1 MLTHFERRGKPVP
14 ENAGTLLLRN
24 IDHYWFHT
32 GEAHAIRQMLGH
44 AEPARFRRQHLGG
57 GISTGVEDLSVESI
71 YNHLAEL
78 IDAGE
83 TVAVA
88 TIIDVKGSVPREVGA
103 KMIIHPLGRHVGT
116 VGGGCGEAD
125 VMRAALDVIQT
136 GEPATVRVDLTED
149 VSMQALGV
157 CGGILDVFVE
167 RVGSETKD
175 EGRRTKDEDSF
186 VVGQFVLR
194 RRPRSPRSTRANRW
208 RWRPSSAARPRGA
221 RRWSGS
227 TSRRWAIW
235 AWATSHRRSSP
246 TRKRSCAAANTNYSS
261 TRSHPRFDAST
272 LHAPRLRRSPAP
284 LARAADR
291 RRRAH
296 RRPAGADGEPV
307 RFRGDGAR

>member
-1 MLTHFERRGKPVP
+1 M
-14 ENAGTLLLRN
+14 
-24 IDHYWFHT
+24 
-32 GEAHAIRQMLGH
+32 
-44 AEPARFRRQHLGG
+44 
-57 GISTGVEDLSVESI
+57 ESI

-167 RVGSETKD
+167 RVGDETKD
-175 EGRRTKDEDSF
+175 EGRT
-186 VVGQFVLR
+186 R
-194 RRPRSPRSTRANRW
+194 RRMRAFSSARRSLSVSSPSPLASLQSTRANRW
-208 RWRPSSAARPRGA
+208 RWRPSSAARPPGREAVVWLDKPPLGDLGLGDLAPQVIADAQEVLRG
-221 RRWSGS
+221 RQHKLLKYE
-227 TSRRWAIW
+227 I
-235 AWATSHRRSSP
+235 P
-246 TRKRSCAAANTNYSS
+246 
-261 TRSHPRFDAST
+261 ST
-272 LHAPRLRRSPAP
+272 LHASRPRFTCSSKSSA
-284 LARAADR
+284 AR
-291 RRRAH
+291 
-296 RRPAGADGEPV
+296 PNC
-307 RFRGDGAR
+307 

>member
-1 MLTHFERRGKPVP
+1 M
-14 ENAGTLLLRN
+14 EN
-24 IDHYWFHT
+24 
-32 GEAHAIRQMLGH
+32 
-44 AEPARFRRQHLGG
+44 
-57 GISTGVEDLSVESI
+57 I

-167 RVGSETKD
+167 RVGNETKD
-175 EGRRTKDEDSF
+175 EGRKTKDEDSF
-186 VVGQFVLR
+186 VVGR
-194 RRPRSPRSTRANRW
+194 SSPRDASRSFVAALLASIRARNRW

-221 RRWSGS
+221 RR
-227 TSRRWAIW
+227 
-235 AWATSHRRSSP
+235 
-246 TRKRSCAAANTNYSS
+246 
-261 TRSHPRFDAST
+261 
-272 LHAPRLRRSPAP
+272 
-284 LARAADR
+284 
-291 RRRAH
+291 
-296 RRPAGADGEPV
+296 
-307 RFRGDGAR
+307 

>member
-1 MLTHFERRGKPVP
+1 M
-14 ENAGTLLLRN
+14 
-24 IDHYWFHT
+24 
-32 GEAHAIRQMLGH
+32 
-44 AEPARFRRQHLGG
+44 
-57 GISTGVEDLSVESI
+57 ESI

-167 RVGSETKD
+167 RVGNETKD

-186 VVGQFVLR
+186 VVGRSSLR
-194 RRPRSPRSTRANRW
+194 LRSARLDPRARTGGAGDRRQ
-208 RWRPSSAARPRGA
+208 RPVRGA
-221 RRWSGS
+221 
-227 TSRRWAIW
+227 
-235 AWATSHRRSSP
+235 
-246 TRKRSCAAANTNYSS
+246 
-261 TRSHPRFDAST
+261 
-272 LHAPRLRRSPAP
+272 
-284 LARAADR
+284 
-291 RRRAH
+291 
-296 RRPAGADGEPV
+296 
-307 RFRGDGAR
+307 